1 MIKTFCSI
9 STRRSMGTSPR
20 YIASIAQNVNRYY
33 SQLGEASIFVQRS
46 VGHLLPDEGV
56 SLRWS

>member
-9 STRRSMGTSPR
+9 STRKSMGTSPR
-20 YIASIAQNVNRYY
+20 YIASIAQNVNRYA
-33 SQLGEASIFVQRS
+33 QLGEASIFVQRS